1 MCKSVNERLTKGCD
15 WRLILIPYRGKKI
28 LEVAFWKAPV
38 SVLRIILVP
47 GILATDSVSV
57 NRRQLIKG
65 IIQLVT
71 RSL

>member
-15 WRLILIPYRGKKI
+15 WRRILIPYRGKKI

-47 GILATDSVSV
+47 GILAIDSVSV

>member
-1 MCKSVNERLTKGCD
+1 MIGGEH
-15 WRLILIPYRGKKI
+15 LIYCIGEKKI
-28 LEVAFWKAPV
+28 LEVAFRKAPV

-47 GILATDSVSV
+47 GILAIDSVSV

-71 RSL
+71 TSL